1 MALIPSAWLPSVRME
16 RVIAHWTAGGH
27 KATEFDRGHY
37 HILIE
42 GDGKLVKGIPSI
54 ALNVSPVKPGYAAH
68 ALNANSGSIGVS
80 LCCMAGAT
88 ESPFRAGNSPMME
101 RQWNTLTV
109 VLRELCAKYSIP
121 VTPRTVLSHAEV
133 QSNLGIAQRGKWD
146 FTRLPFALDV
156 IGSKACGDKMR
167 REIAETGDTRPQE
180 GMVNT
185 DGLNLRSETTFT
197 NNIVAVLPIQQRV
210 AVLGRTQVGA
220 TQWLRLW
227 CRVDDAERVGWA
239 VAKYITL
246 D

>member
-68 ALNANSGSIGVS
+68 TLNCNSGSIGVS

-88 ESPFRAGNSPMME
+88 ESPFHAGNAPM
-101 RQWNTLTV
+101 RSVQWDTLTY
-109 VLRELCAKYSIP
+109 VLRELCARYSIP

-133 QSNLGIAQRGKWD
+133 QSNLGIQQRGKWD

-167 REIAETGDTRPQE
+167 AAVSATGDTRPQE
-180 GMVNT
+180 GAVNT
-185 DGLNLRSETTFT
+185 DGLNLRADTTFT
-197 NNIVAVLPIQQRV
+197 NNIVAVLAIQQRV
-210 AVLGRTQVGA
+210 AVLGRTIVGPVE
-220 TQWLRLW
+220 WLRLW
-227 CRVDDAERVGWA
+227 CRVDGEERVGWA

>member
-1 MALIPSAWLPSVRME
+1 MPLIPSAWLPSVKMD

-42 GDGKLVKGIPSI
+42 ADGKLVKGKPSI
-54 ALNVSPVKPGYAAH
+54 AANVSPVKPGYAAH

-88 ESPFRAGNSPMME
+88 ESPFRAGNSPMTQ
-101 RQWNTLTV
+101 RQWDAMTV

-133 QSNLGIAQRGKWD
+133 HSNLGIAQRGKWD
-146 FTRLPFALDV
+146 FTRIAFMPGIV
-156 IGSKACGDKMR
+156 GSKACGDAMR
-167 REIAETGDTRPQE
+167 AAVAGGTPIDTSPPE
-180 GMVNT
+180 GTVNT

-210 AVLGRTQVGA
+210 AVTGRDRD
-220 TQWLRLW
+220 WLRIW
-227 CRVDDAERVGWA
+227 CRLEDGNEKVGW
-239 VAKYITL
+239 VVSKYITL